1 MDCKNLYNFVFIV
14 VFDII
19 SIVSSAYV
27 KNNIYIFI
35 HVMYYLKLLDNIF
48 KPTPALISL
57 PFLITK
63 NH

>member
-27 KNNIYIFI
+27 KNNIYIFYTC
-35 HVMYYLKLLDNIF
+35 HVLFETIG
-48 KPTPALISL
+48 
-57 PFLITK
+57 
-63 NH
+63 